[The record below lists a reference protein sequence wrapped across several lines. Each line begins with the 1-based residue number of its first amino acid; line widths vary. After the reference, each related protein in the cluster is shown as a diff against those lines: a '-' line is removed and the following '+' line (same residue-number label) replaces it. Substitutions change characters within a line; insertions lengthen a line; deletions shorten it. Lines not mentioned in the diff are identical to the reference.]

1 MEDYNETFDKDLE
14 NIRRNK
20 PELKNIVIE
29 TKKTL
34 ERINSWW
41 DNAEKLISDLED
53 RIVEIAQS

>member
-20 PELKNIVIE
+20 PELKNMVIE
-29 TKKTL
+29 TKNTL
-34 ERINSWW
+34 ERINRWW